1 MIRIVTILG
10 ILFFDLTSQKATAC
24 SCVGESTV
32 KGEYKSADIVVT
44 GQIISIETEWF
55 IDSTRIKEMIEL
67 GFSADSLD
75 KKLTNYYLKKVLVKV
90 DNIYKGNTTTDTLTI
105 YTGMGGGDCGFRFK
119 EGQSYVIYGD
129 IKSYFGDFNKEQEFP
144 KGQDLYWTN
153 ICTRTQEYNRK
164 EIKELEKLKAKNSR

>member
-10 ILFFDLTSQKATAC
+10 ILFFGLTSQKSTAC

-32 KGEYKSADIVVT
+32 KGGYENADIVAT
-44 GQIISIETEWF
+44 GQIISIETEWLP
-55 IDSTRIKEMIEL
+55 DSARIKEMVEL
-67 GFSADSLD
+67 GFPADSLD
-75 KKLTNYYLKKVLVKV
+75 KRLTNYYFKKVLVKV
-90 DNIYKGNTTTDTLTI
+90 DNIYKGNTTIDTLVI

-144 KGQDLYWTN
+144 KGQDIYWTN
-153 ICTRTQEYNRK
+153 ICSRTQEYNRK
-164 EIKELEKLKAKNSR
+164 EIKELEKLKNKNDK